1 MTVVKPA
8 SRRPTGAEYQKLKNK
23 TRLWFRGSLLA
34 ATFVGAAYMGW
45 KNEASL
51 VTSYNGE
58 FDGIGPRL
66 DSNELDGRRLS
77 SFSRLSTFTRR
88 SLNATTCNITTAAP
102 DAKDDNAARVLWQEA
117 CCSSVP
123 VKKTHLKNWL
133 DGCSGT
139 VSIRGKPYL
148 SCLEHWHQSATECKK
163 EDGTPDMKGSCSYFA
178 HCSDM
183 RSYPAMAV
191 NGYGGGVVVYLLGL
205 MYMFAGLAIVCDE
218 YFVPALEVLTEK
230 LDVSDDVAGA
240 TLMAAGG
247 SAPELATSTIGLF
260 VARTDV
266 GFTTI
271 VGSAVFN
278 VLFVIGM
285 CAMFSKDVLVLT
297 GWPITRD
304 SLYYSLTLL
313 VLACLYRY
321 GSGPVIVNDVI
332 TGKNVESSRAIEWW
346 ECMLQ
351 FFLYLGYVTLMKFNQ
366 PLKTKFYAYLA
377 ARKNKYKQATVQPSA
392 GADSTDHSDDVAAAK
407 HRHADGDIRKAPGL
421 GQPAVSF
428 RNRRKDDARKKAS
441 TRFRV
446 GVLDLLMGDKDITA
460 KLRIQAVAGFL
471 GDVRATFNQFD
482 TSGDGKIDEEE
493 LGNAIRLLLGFDPGT
508 EEVQAMLKEIVTDE
522 SEEAGGHKQISFDEF
537 ERWYEVSEYR
547 VQAEMHNVFTAM
559 DTNNDGRVGEEEFKE
574 AMSKLDHLSKPLT
587 EEELAHGLHLFAG
600 DDAEISFEEFSEWY
614 KTTILY
620 THQLSAH
627 KKEHIEA
634 AKAALDAE
642 EEEDEGVDLSFPDGM
657 ANRIVWLL
665 LLPIT
670 GTLYMT
676 VPDVRWPAGQWWC
689 CKFKSFQKF
698 YVATFF
704 LSIAWIAVYSFFM
717 VWWAIIVGDFIGI
730 PQEVMGLVVLA
741 AGTSVPDLI
750 TSVIV
755 AREGHGDMAVSSSIG
770 SNIFDVTVGLPLPW
784 ILHNFIFGPVQLSE
798 EGGLFF
804 SLLLLLFMLLSIII
818 TIIVCKFRMTRSLG
832 ITMFALY
839 VVFLGIELMRTY
851 EVFTVDF

>member
-1 MTVVKPA
+1 
-8 SRRPTGAEYQKLKNK
+8 
-23 TRLWFRGSLLA
+23 
-34 ATFVGAAYMGW
+34 
-45 KNEASL
+45 
-51 VTSYNGE
+51 
-58 FDGIGPRL
+58 
-66 DSNELDGRRLS
+66 
-77 SFSRLSTFTRR
+77 
-88 SLNATTCNITTAAP
+88 
-102 DAKDDNAARVLWQEA
+102 
-117 CCSSVP
+117 
-123 VKKTHLKNWL
+123 
-133 DGCSGT
+133 
-139 VSIRGKPYL
+139 
-148 SCLEHWHQSATECKK
+148 
-163 EDGTPDMKGSCSYFA
+163 
-178 HCSDM
+178 
-183 RSYPAMAV
+183 
-191 NGYGGGVVVYLLGL
+191 
-205 MYMFAGLAIVCDE
+205 
-218 YFVPALEVLTEK
+218 
-230 LDVSDDVAGA
+230 
-240 TLMAAGG
+240 
-247 SAPELATSTIGLF
+247 
-260 VARTDV
+260 
-266 GFTTI
+266 
-271 VGSAVFN
+271 
-278 VLFVIGM
+278 
-285 CAMFSKDVLVLT
+285 
-297 GWPITRD
+297 
-304 SLYYSLTLL
+304 
-313 VLACLYRY
+313 
-321 GSGPVIVNDVI
+321 
-332 TGKNVESSRAIEWW
+332 
-346 ECMLQ
+346 
-351 FFLYLGYVTLMKFNQ
+351 
-366 PLKTKFYAYLA
+366 
-377 ARKNKYKQATVQPSA
+377 
-392 GADSTDHSDDVAAAK
+392 
-407 HRHADGDIRKAPGL
+407 
-421 GQPAVSF
+421 VSF

>member
-1 MTVVKPA
+1 
-8 SRRPTGAEYQKLKNK
+8 
-23 TRLWFRGSLLA
+23 
-34 ATFVGAAYMGW
+34 
-45 KNEASL
+45 
-51 VTSYNGE
+51 
-58 FDGIGPRL
+58 
-66 DSNELDGRRLS
+66 
-77 SFSRLSTFTRR
+77 
-88 SLNATTCNITTAAP
+88 
-102 DAKDDNAARVLWQEA
+102 
-117 CCSSVP
+117 
-123 VKKTHLKNWL
+123 
-133 DGCSGT
+133 
-139 VSIRGKPYL
+139 
-148 SCLEHWHQSATECKK
+148 
-163 EDGTPDMKGSCSYFA
+163 
-178 HCSDM
+178 
-183 RSYPAMAV
+183 
-191 NGYGGGVVVYLLGL
+191 
-205 MYMFAGLAIVCDE
+205 MFAIQ
-218 YFVPALEVLTEK
+218 
-230 LDVSDDVAGA
+230 
-240 TLMAAGG
+240 AAGG

-304 SLYYSLTLL
+304 SLYYSMTLL

-321 GSGPVIVNDVI
+321 GSGPVVVNDVI
-332 TGKNVESSRAIEWW
+332 TGKDVESARAIEWW

-351 FFLYLGYVTLMKFNQ
+351 FILYLGYVLLMKFNQ
-366 PLKTKFYAYLA
+366 PLKTKFYAFLA
-377 ARKNKYKQATVQPSA
+377 NRKNKYKQASVQPSA
-392 GADSTDHSDDVAAAK
+392 EDGMDDVAAAA
-407 HRHADGDIRKAPGL
+407 HRHADGDIRKTPGM

-446 GVLDLLMGDKDITA
+446 GVLDILMGNKDISQ

-471 GDVRATFNQFD
+471 GDVRATFEQFD
-482 TSGDGKIDEEE
+482 KNNNGFIDETE
-493 LGNAIRLLLGFDPGT
+493 LAGAIRLLLGFDPGEKDIAET
-508 EEVQAMLKEIVTDE
+508 LKEIVTDE
-522 SEEAGGHKQISFDEF
+522 TEEAGGHKQISYDEF
-537 ERWYEVSEYR
+537 ERWYQVSEYR

-634 AKAALDAE
+634 SKAALEGDD
-642 EEEDEGVDLSFPDGM
+642 EEDDGVSMELPED
-657 ANRIVWLL
+657 IVGKIIWAL

-670 GTLYMT
+670 GTLYLT

-689 CKFKSFQKF
+689 CKFKNFQKC
-698 YVATFF
+698 YMATFF
-704 LSIAWIAVYSFFM
+704 LAIAWIAVYSFFM
-717 VWWAIIVGDFIGI
+717 VWWAICVGDFIGI

-784 ILHNFIFGPVQLSE
+784 ILHNIIFGPVQLSE

-832 ITMFALY
+832 LTMFALY
-839 VVFLGIELMRTY
+839 VAFLGIELLRTY
-851 EVFTVDF
+851 VSKMRPNILRPALEFFLCVVLAPFFGYFFASKTDHANHETYFAHHLLSYRKSLRSSFECFGLLAIS